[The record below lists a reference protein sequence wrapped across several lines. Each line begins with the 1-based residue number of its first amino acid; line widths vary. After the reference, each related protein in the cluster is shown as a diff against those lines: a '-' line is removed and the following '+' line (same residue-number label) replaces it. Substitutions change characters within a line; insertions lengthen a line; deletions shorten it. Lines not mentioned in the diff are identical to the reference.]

1 MSQSVSNPDAVAQEI
16 VTFLGSRVHGLELGK
31 LRVFIGVPSEISN
44 ACGGNSDVLAC
55 YSAGE
60 RRMYIPD
67 RDPGSG
73 SSAGFTR
80 NYAITHE
87 YGHHIAN
94 FRSNAPFPALNFGAK
109 YWSSYKFVCMGADEG
124 RYFPGNQGTH
134 YLDDP
139 GEAFADSYAHLPE
152 NGFSNVPWQFNERL
166 RPDAGAFA
174 ALRRDVLDPW
184 RGSTRKV
191 VSGQPQLAPPLAH
204 HVVSHLARRDGRPAP
219 ARPRERELRRRHL
232 RRLAARLPHPH
243 GRQP

>member
-1 MSQSVSNPDAVAQEI
+1 V
-16 VTFLGSRVHGLELGK
+16 
-31 LRVFIGVPSEISN
+31 GV
-44 ACGGNSDVLAC
+44 SDVLAC

-94 FRSNAPFPALNFGAK
+94 FRSNSPFPALNFGAK
-109 YWSSYKFVCMGADEG
+109 YWSSHEFVCMGADRG
-124 RYFPGNQGTH
+124 LYFPGNQGTH

-139 GEAFADSYAHLPE
+139 GEAFADSLRAP
-152 NGFSNVPWQFNERL
+152 PRERIL
-166 RPDAGAFA
+166 ECAVAVQRAAAARRGRVRRPAPRRARTRGGAPGA
-174 ALRRDVLDPW
+174 RIVKASLE
-184 RGSTRKV
+184 
-191 VSGQPQLAPPLAH
+191 LAPPLAH
-204 HVVSHLARRDGRPAP
+204 HVVSHLARRHGRSAP
-219 ARPRERELRRRHL
+219 ARPGERELRRRHL

-243 GRQP
+243 SRQS